1 MGVLHGQPNG
11 AKLAMSIAFALP
23 IFVRGSGPFC
33 MASQREL
40 SLPRALC
47 LRLVDSPVSAP
58 EACVRSAVLA
68 QYLLVIQSHARR
80 GGAQRHNTGH
90 ASSPH
95 APCGIRCTQYGLRSG
110 VTPAMELFSVCMSLI
125 SRDAGICVEPP
136 S

>member
-1 MGVLHGQPNG
+1 MGTPRLAQPLPAHCPSFFSGTGDLVLHGQPNG

-23 IFVRGSGPFC
+23 VFERGSGPFC

-47 LRLVDSPVSAP
+47 LRLIDSPVSAP

-80 GGAQRHNTGH
+80 GG
-90 ASSPH
+90 
-95 APCGIRCTQYGLRSG
+95 
-110 VTPAMELFSVCMSLI
+110 
-125 SRDAGICVEPP
+125 
-136 S
+136 